1 MCGICGFITKEP
13 YNLNILE
20 KMNNTLIH
28 RGPDDNGTVIFK
40 KDEFYF
46 GLAHRRLSI
55 LDLSEMGH
63 QPMHSDDSNISI
75 VFNGEIYNYLELR
88 KELSAIGY
96 RFRSNTDTEVIIYA
110 YQEWGTDCF
119 NRLNG
124 MFAIAIYDHS
134 KNELILARDRMG
146 KKPLYY
152 YHKGGHFVYASE
164 LKAIMKYPA
173 FVKEIRK
180 DVISGYLYHQY
191 ISAPNTIFKDTFKLE
206 PGTFLVWKNNTI
218 NIQKYW
224 DIIDKYR
231 DLSNK
236 LITDYKQAKFELNNL
251 LIDSV
256 SKRMISDVPLGS
268 FLSGGIDSS
277 LVTAIAQSVSDKPI
291 KTYSIGFEDPKY
303 DESTFANEI
312 ADYLGTQHTVME
324 INTDDMVNLVESIPY
339 YYDEPFADASQIPT
353 MLVSQLAKRDVTVV
367 LSGDGGDELFCG
379 YNMYGKLPVVQ
390 KLDRYGE
397 VLHYFLEETKMKK
410 LNLNDKFPSSV
421 RAVVL
426 NREERTKTQLLYHK
440 LDDLPNKLVR
450 GKSSEVLFY
459 DEDKFPLDNWQM
471 RRMLLDM
478 QNYLPEDILTKVDR
492 ASMKYSLEARCPIL
506 DYRIIEYSFQLPHD
520 FKYYKGSKKRI
531 LKDLVYDY
539 IPSRLLDRPK
549 RGFGV
554 PIETWLRTSLG
565 YDLKK
570 FSDRTAIMKQGIF
583 EYEVLSELIS
593 KLYVNKSTDLE
604 NRVIWSFY
612 VFQSWYREYIE
623 SIF

>member
-1 MCGICGFITKEP
+1 
-13 YNLNILE
+13 
-20 KMNNTLIH
+20 
-28 RGPDDNGTVIFK
+28 
-40 KDEFYF
+40 
-46 GLAHRRLSI
+46 
-55 LDLSEMGH
+55 
-63 QPMHSDDSNISI
+63 
-75 VFNGEIYNYLELR
+75 
-88 KELSAIGY
+88 
-96 RFRSNTDTEVIIYA
+96 
-110 YQEWGTDCF
+110 
-119 NRLNG
+119 
-124 MFAIAIYDHS
+124 
-134 KNELILARDRMG
+134 
-146 KKPLYY
+146 
-152 YHKGGHFVYASE
+152 
-164 LKAIMKYPA
+164 MKYPT
-173 FVKEIRK
+173 FVREIRK
-180 DVISGYLYHQY
+180 DVISSYLYHQY

-218 NIQKYW
+218 KIQKYW

-256 SKRMISDVPLGS
+256 SKRMISDVPLGT

-291 KTYSIGFEDPKY
+291 KTYSIGFEDPEY
-303 DESTFANEI
+303 DESIFANEI
-312 ADYLGTQHTVME
+312 ADYLGTQHTVMK

-379 YNMYGKLPVVQ
+379 YNMYDKLPIVQ

-410 LNLNDKFPSSV
+410 MNLNDKFPSSV

-450 GKSSEVLFY
+450 DKSSEVLFY

-478 QNYLPEDILTKVDR
+478 QTYLPEDILTKVDR

-554 PIETWLRTSLG
+554 PIETWLRTSLS

-570 FSDRTAIMKQGIF
+570 FSDRTAITKQGIF

-593 KLYVNKSTDLE
+593 KLFLNKTTDLE
-604 NRVIWSFY
+604 NRVIWSFF
-612 VFQSWYREYIE
+612 VFQLWYREYIE
-623 SIF
+623 SIFQ

>member
-1 MCGICGFITKEP
+1 MCGICGFITKDP

-20 KMNNTLIH
+20 KMNNTLVH
-28 RGPDDNGTVIFK
+28 RGPDDNGSEIFK
-40 KDEFYF
+40 KDDFYF
-46 GLAHRRLSI
+46 GLAQSRLSI

-63 QPMHSDDSNISI
+63 QPMHSNDSNVSI
-75 VFNGEIYNYLELR
+75 VFNGEIYNFIELR
-88 KELSAIGY
+88 EELIAIGY
-96 RFRSNTDTEVIIYA
+96 RFRSNTDTEVIISA

-124 MFAIAIYDHS
+124 MFAIAIYDKS
-134 KNELILARDRMG
+134 KNELILARDRIG

-152 YHKGGHFVYASE
+152 YHKLGHFVFASE
-164 LKAIMKYPA
+164 LKAIMKYPE

-206 PGTFLVWKNNTI
+206 PGTFLVYKNNNI

-224 DIIDKYR
+224 DIIDKYM
-231 DLSNK
+231 DLNNK

-251 LIDSV
+251 MIDSV

-277 LVTAIAQSVSDKPI
+277 LVTAIAQSVSGKPI
-291 KTYSIGFEDPKY
+291 KTYSIGFEDPEY
-303 DESTFANEI
+303 DESIFANEI
-312 ADYLGTQHTVME
+312 ANYLGTQHTVMQ
-324 INTDDMVNLVESIPY
+324 INTDDMVNLVESIPE

-353 MLVSQLAKRDVTVV
+353 MLVSQLARRDVTVA

-379 YNMYGKLPVVQ
+379 YNIYDKLPLAQ
-390 KLDRYGE
+390 KIDRYGGF
-397 VLHYFLEETKMKK
+397 LHYLLEETKMKK
-410 LNLNDKFPSSV
+410 FNLNDKFPSSA

-426 NREERTKTQLLYHK
+426 NREERTKTQLLYHT
-440 LDDLPNKLVR
+440 LDDLPTKLVR
-450 GKSSEVLFY
+450 DKSCKVLFY
-459 DEDKFPLDNWQM
+459 AEDKFPLDNWQM

-478 QNYLPEDILTKVDR
+478 QTYLPEDILTKVDR
-492 ASMKYSLEARCPIL
+492 ASMKYSLEARCPII
-506 DYRIIEYSFQLPHD
+506 DYRIIEFSFQLPHE
-520 FKYYKGSKKRI
+520 FKYYKGCKKRI
-531 LKDLVYDY
+531 LKDLAFDY

-554 PIETWLRTSLG
+554 PIDTWLKTSLS
-565 YDLKK
+565 YNLKK
-570 FSDRTAIMKQGIF
+570 FSERTTIMKQGIF
-583 EYEVLSELIS
+583 DYELLSELIN
-593 KLYVNKSTDLE
+593 KLYENKSTDLE

-612 VFQSWYREYIE
+612 VFQLWYSKYIE
-623 SIF
+623 SIL